1 MRTTQSL
8 RDAGRMVIFTSALLC
23 AMLVCVAF
31 LNVPA
36 DSSRGLVQARR
47 EYEQSA
53 PGQTD
58 CEQLRKNVQ
67 QLTADVD
74 QLKRKVAD
82 LDKYRQI
89 DYLRDLLMK
98 EEQRAEALQAQIQDL
113 IDKEAPLQTRID
125 QLDEQLRPE
134 NIDQA
139 LAGVGS
145 MRPEEAKDAL
155 RRRLGNEKRRV
166 QAQLDLLRQSQ
177 TRLQASLATADMSIQ
192 RLRLRLAEA
201 TRP

>member
-1 MRTTQSL
+1 MRATQSL
-8 RDAGRMVIFTSALLC
+8 WHAGRLIIFSGALLC
-23 AMLVCVAF
+23 AMLVCFAF
-31 LNVPA
+31 LSA
-36 DSSRGLVQARR
+36 ASLRKQAEPRNA
-47 EYEQSA
+47 SA
-53 PGQTD
+53 PFAADQAD
-58 CEQLRKNVQ
+58 CDQLRKTVQ

-98 EEQRAEALQAQIQDL
+98 EEQRAEAVQAQTQDI
-113 IDKEAPLQTRID
+113 IDKEAPLQRRID

-155 RRRLGNEKRRV
+155 RRRLGNEKRRI
-166 QAQLDLLRQSQ
+166 QAQLDLLHQSQ
-177 TRLQASLATADMSIQ
+177 ARLQASLATADASIQ
-192 RLRLRLAEA
+192 RLRLRLTEA
-201 TRP
+201 ARP

>member
-1 MRTTQSL
+1 MRATQSL
-8 RDAGRMVIFTSALLC
+8 RHPSRVAIFNTALLC
-23 AMLVCVAF
+23 TIFACVAL
-31 LNVPA
+31 LNVPVV
-36 DSSRGLVQARR
+36 SSGAPAQAQR
-47 EYEQSA
+47 EYGHSA
-53 PGQTD
+53 PGQTE

-113 IDKEAPLQTRID
+113 IEKESPLQTRID

-166 QAQLDLLRQSQ
+166 QAQLDLLHQSQ
-177 TRLQASLATADMSIQ
+177 TRLQASLATADMSIL
-192 RLRLRLAEA
+192 RLRLRLSEA

>member
-1 MRTTQSL
+1 MRATQSL
-8 RDAGRMVIFTSALLC
+8 WHAGRLIIFSGALLC

-31 LNVPA
+31 LSAASLRKSAEPRNA
-36 DSSRGLVQARR
+36 
-47 EYEQSA
+47 SA
-53 PGQTD
+53 PFAAGQAD
-58 CEQLRKNVQ
+58 CDQLRKTVQ

-82 LDKYRQI
+82 LGKYRQI

-98 EEQRAEALQAQIQDL
+98 EEQRAEALQAQIQDV
-113 IDKEAPLQTRID
+113 IDKDAPLQTRID
-125 QLDEQLRPE
+125 QLDEQLRPD

-155 RRRLGNEKRRV
+155 RRRLGNEKRRI
-166 QAQLDLLRQSQ
+166 QAQLDLLHQSQ
-177 TRLQASLATADMSIQ
+177 ARLQASVATADASIQ
-192 RLRLRLAEA
+192 RLRLRLVEA
-201 TRP
+201 TRS

>member
-1 MRTTQSL
+1 MRATQSL
-8 RDAGRMVIFTSALLC
+8 RHAARLIIFSGALLG
-23 AMLVCVAF
+23 MMIVCVAF
-31 LNVPA
+31 LSAASFREPA
-36 DSSRGLVQARR
+36 EPRNA
-47 EYEQSA
+47 SA
-53 PGQTD
+53 PFAAGQAD
-58 CEQLRKNVQ
+58 CDQLRKTVQ

-98 EEQRAEALQAQIQDL
+98 EEQRAEAVQAQIQDV
-113 IDKEAPLQTRID
+113 IDKTAPLQRRID

-155 RRRLGNEKRRV
+155 RRRLSNEKRRI
-166 QAQLDLLRQSQ
+166 QAQLDLLHQSQ
-177 TRLQASLATADMSIQ
+177 ARLQASLATADASIQ
-192 RLRLRLAEA
+192 RLRLRLTEA
-201 TRP
+201 ARP

>member
-1 MRTTQSL
+1 
-8 RDAGRMVIFTSALLC
+8 MVIFTSALLC
-23 AMLVCVAF
+23 AMLACVAF

-36 DSSRGLVQARR
+36 DSFRGLAQARR
-47 EYEQSA
+47 EYEHSA

-82 LDKYRQI
+82 LDKYRQM